1 MFDYNAIKQQVLDY
15 AGEFAADFDID
26 AIVEDLR
33 DVRLE
38 SGHIESIDDV
48 DIDDFMQAH
57 DISGR

>member
-15 AGEFAADFDID
+15 AGEFAEDFDID

>member
-1 MFDYNAIKQQVLDY
+1 MFHYNAIKQQVLDY
-15 AGEFAADFDID
+15 AGEFAEDFDID

>member
-1 MFDYNAIKQQVLDY
+1 MFDYSTIKQQVIDY
-15 AGEFAADFDID
+15 AGEFADDFDIE

-38 SGHIESIDDV
+38 RGHIESIDDV

-57 DISGR
+57 DISER